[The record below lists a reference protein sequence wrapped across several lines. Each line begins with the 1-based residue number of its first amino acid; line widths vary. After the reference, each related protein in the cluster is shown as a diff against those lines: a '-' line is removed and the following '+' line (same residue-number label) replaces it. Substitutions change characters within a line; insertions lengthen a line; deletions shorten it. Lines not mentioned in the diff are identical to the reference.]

1 MLETTSRDGFSGNTI
16 TYYEKFLEIIPNSK
30 LIFTKKDEEIL
41 SAGIF
46 IFDMEVS
53 IYYYGAS
60 TSKKDFR
67 NLMAP
72 YLMQWYAIQEA
83 KKIGSKYYDFL

>member
-16 TYYEKFLEIIPNSK
+16 SYYERFLEIIPNSK

-46 IFDMEVS
+46 IFDTDVS

-60 TSKKDFR
+60 TSKKELR

-72 YLMQWYAIQEA
+72 YLMQWFAIEEA
-83 KKIGSKYYDFL
+83 KKM